1 MPINV
6 EINFKNSTFWI
17 KTQQERWFQNVY
29 IKAHCFGD
37 ETAHCE
43 CTPTRGRY
51 GKGLGSAGLLKE
63 AVHLRYRTVKLGDAE
78 RG

>member
-1 MPINV
+1 M
-6 EINFKNSTFWI
+6 
-17 KTQQERWFQNVY
+17 FQNVH

-43 CTPTRGRY
+43 CTSTRGRY

-63 AVHLRYRTVKLGDAE
+63 AVHLRYLTVKLGDAE
-78 RG
+78 RRINHPVNLYWSAFKNKMVPKDF